1 MKQVQK
7 GFTLIEL
14 IVVIVILGILAATA
28 LPKFADLSTDARWA
42 SAQGAL
48 GSVSSAA
55 SIVHGAQLIAGKA
68 GLAASSSVL
77 EGTTINTIYG
87 YPDVSATGIQLA
99 ANILAANYQIS
110 ANGTS
115 PQTFAPNGV
124 TTVANCSVVY
134 TVATAAAAA
143 TANIQGTSAG
153 CK

>member
-1 MKQVQK
+1 MKQIQK

-48 GSVSSAA
+48 GAITSAS

-87 YPDVSATGIQLA
+87 YPDVSATGIVAA
-99 ANILAANYQIS
+99 ANISSANYQIS
-110 ANGTS
+110 GTTS
-115 PQTFAPNGV
+115 PLTIAPNGV
-124 TTVANCSVVY
+124 TTVSGCSVLY
-134 TVATAAAAA
+134 TVATATAAASA
-143 TANIQGTSAG
+143 SLQGSSAG